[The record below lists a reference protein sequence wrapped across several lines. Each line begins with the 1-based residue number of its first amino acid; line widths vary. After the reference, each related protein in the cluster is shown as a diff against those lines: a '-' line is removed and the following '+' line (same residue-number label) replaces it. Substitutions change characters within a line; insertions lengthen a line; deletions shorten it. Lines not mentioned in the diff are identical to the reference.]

1 MLKLAS
7 GRTDVQKAAIA
18 TALTQALIATAG
30 CTEDDVSV
38 AIEDVDPKQWV
49 RAAQVMSTLMTVM
62 AAALLG
68 PVLGGQILAFA
79 GWRAIF

>member
-1 MLKLAS
+1 MPHVLLKLAS
-7 GRTDVQKAAIA
+7 GRTDVQKTAIA

-49 RAAQVMSTLMTVM
+49 EAVYKPDILGKPGTLFKQPGYDP
-62 AAALLG
+62 L
-68 PVLGGQILAFA
+68 
-79 GWRAIF
+79 

>member
-1 MLKLAS
+1 MPHVLLKLAS
-7 GRTDVQKAAIA
+7 GRTDVQKTAIT

-49 RAAQVMSTLMTVM
+49 EAVYKPDILGKPDTLFKQPGYDP
-62 AAALLG
+62 L
-68 PVLGGQILAFA
+68 
-79 GWRAIF
+79 